1 MTSFSYPDGKYILSE
16 SSITVL
22 SGANALLHLQKLI
35 TSKVED
41 SDLYRTHDSL
51 FCHANGRIID
61 YLKIYNFGEKIL
73 ITNNNKNGNS
83 IRKLIQTG
91 IPWNE
96 EMTITNGDNGICHYR
111 LIGNIIDTI
120 LKQCGIN
127 KESIVNNKFTEY
139 GNMILTISSGKNYQI
154 LDILIPSD
162 EEDKVLKIFKN
173 NNIKNMEASE
183 WDKIRINLGI
193 VDYFDIENSIPFEVN
208 MEHLVKL
215 DKGCYPGQEIHAR
228 IESRGKINKKLVKI
242 TTNLPLKKSKYS
254 ILRGGKIVIKSSFEQ
269 NENNVHLGVI
279 PIKYIE
285 DSIIITKDDIKFEI
299 QQI

>member
-1 MTSFSYPDGKYILSE
+1 M
-16 SSITVL
+16 
-22 SGANALLHLQKLI
+22 
-35 TSKVED
+35 
-41 SDLYRTHDSL
+41 
-51 FCHANGRIID
+51 
-61 YLKIYNFGEKIL
+61 LKA
-73 ITNNNKNGNS
+73 
-83 IRKLIQTG
+83 
-91 IPWNE
+91 
-96 EMTITNGDNGICHYR
+96 
-111 LIGNIIDTI
+111 
-120 LKQCGIN
+120 
-127 KESIVNNKFTEY
+127 SIVN
-139 GNMILTISSGKNYQI
+139 
-154 LDILIPSD
+154 
-162 EEDKVLKIFKN
+162 V
-173 NNIKNMEASE
+173 
-183 WDKIRINLGI
+183 
-193 VDYFDIENSIPFEVN
+193 FD